1 MATISYK
8 TAEERL
14 RELAH
19 DTSATE
25 LIYDLLRIF
34 GGVSEA
40 SIDRIKEGKSNANL
54 SKDGTTVLT
63 KFGTPKRTVAYRPAT
78 AETLHEELQHLKDD
92 PKVTKHAARLLIV
105 SDGTKILAYDPKED
119 EEYDNDVALLHK
131 DYDFFMPLMGVERFR
146 NDEEND
152 ADVKASYIMARIYDD
167 IRRYNELESD
177 EQIHALNIFLTRL
190 LFCFFAE
197 DTGIFPKDL
206 FTQSI
211 NDYTLND
218 GSDLGEYIEAAFD
231 IMNIESPIVREQMPT
246 KISQF
251 PYVNGGLFAQ
261 HFAIPHLS
269 ARTRR
274 LILKCGGFNWAE
286 INPDIFGSM
295 IQAVIRP
302 EDRAGLGLHYTSV
315 PNIMKVIRPLFL
327 DELHEAVNAA
337 KNSEKELNKLL
348 IRLSKMKFFDPAC
361 GSGNFLIITYKELR
375 KLENIIWKLII
386 ELNHGQM
393 IAPFSN
399 IKLTQFYGI
408 ELDEF
413 AQETAILSLWLA
425 EHQMNTHFSKEF
437 HISVPALPLHASGHI
452 VHGNACRLDWS
463 VVCPHSAEEEVYI
476 MGNPPYLGSSVQSD
490 EQKSD
495 LDFVFN
501 GGFGYK
507 NLDYISAWFY
517 LAAKYSLNSN
527 VKSAFVTTN
536 SICQGKQV
544 SYLWEPLREMGI
556 QIFVAYS
563 SFKWNNNAKYN
574 AGVTVVI
581 IGICH
586 EIIIK
591 KRKLYINDTY
601 KVVSN
606 INAYLTDYRD
616 VYIKSI
622 SQPISKFPEM
632 LFGSKATDGG
642 SLLMN
647 SSERDA
653 FVNIYPNCSHLVKRF
668 IGSDEFIN
676 GANRF
681 CFWIEDKQKDIA
693 FNNPELNRRLNMCQ
707 DMRANSKKI
716 PTQKLAAT
724 PWAFGERRY
733 SESDSIIVPRVSSE
747 RRVYIPMGFMDAG
760 TVISDS
766 AFAIYDAQVWLFG
779 ILTSKMHMAW
789 VKAVGG
795 KLEERIRYSAT
806 ICYNTFPFPK
816 IKNDQREELERYA
829 EEVLLTREDFPE
841 LTLAQLYDPEKMPQ
855 SLRDAHRAL
864 DLAVER
870 CYRPEPFTS
879 DEERL
884 EHLFRLYEKMTKK

>member
-8 TAEERL
+8 TTEERL
-14 RELAH
+14 KELAH
-19 DTSATE
+19 NTSATE
-25 LIYDLLRIF
+25 LIYHLLRIF

-40 SIDRIKEGKSNANL
+40 SIDRIKEGKSTANL
-54 SKDGTTVLT
+54 AKDGVTVLT

-78 AETLHEELQHLKDD
+78 AETLYEELQHLKDD

-119 EEYDNDVALLHK
+119 EEYDNDISLLHK

-167 IRRYNELESD
+167 IRRYNDIESD

-197 DTGIFPKDL
+197 DTGIFAKDL

-231 IMNIESPIVREQMPT
+231 IMNIESPIVRGQMPT

-269 ARTRR
+269 ARTRK

-327 DELHEAVNAA
+327 DELTAAIGAA
-337 KNSEKELNKLL
+337 KDNAKELNKLL
-348 IRLSKMKFFDPAC
+348 IRLSKIKFFDPAC
-361 GSGNFLIITYKELR
+361 GSGNFLIIAYKELR
-375 KLENIIWKLII
+375 KLENLIWRQLIDI
-386 ELNHGQM
+386 NHGAM
-393 IAPFSN
+393 MMPFSN
-399 IKLTQFYGI
+399 ISLTQFYGI
-408 ELDEF
+408 EIDEF

-425 EHQMNTHFSKEF
+425 EHQMNKHFSDQF
-437 HISVPALPLHASGHI
+437 HIEVAALPLRASGHI

-463 VVCPHSAEEEVYI
+463 VVCPHTAEEEVYV
-476 MGNPPYLGSSVQSD
+476 MGNPPYLGSS
-490 EQKSD
+490 K
-495 LDFVFN
+495 LDKLQQEDRSVAIGEYN
-501 GGFGYK
+501 NYK
-507 NLDYISAWFY
+507 KIDYIGIWFIKGAIY
-517 LAAKYSLNSN
+517 IKDSISRY
-527 VKSAFVTTN
+527 AFVSTN
-536 SICQGKQV
+536 SICQGEMV
-544 SYLWEPLREMGI
+544 EPLWSAVYSNDSI
-556 QIFVAYS
+556 IDFAYT
-563 SFKWNNNAKYN
+563 SFKWGNNAKYN
-574 AGVTVVI
+574 AGVTCTVIGLVSTTIKSTHYIYTNNTKRVVGNITPYLTEGKNTIVTKHAVSLSGLPI
-581 IGICH
+581 INRGCMPYDGGNLLLSKDEKDTLVISYPKS
-586 EIIIK
+586 ERWIK
-591 KRKLYINDTY
+591 KLYSAAD
-601 KVVSN
+601 
-606 INAYLTDYRD
+606 
-616 VYIKSI
+616 YIKGLERFCLWI
-622 SQPISKFPEM
+622 SDEDRKDAENIPFIKDRIDKTAQARLQSPDEGARNLANVPHQFREFNACDDNTLVIPS
-632 LFGSKATDGG
+632 T
-642 SLLMN
+642 
-647 SSERDA
+647 SSE
-653 FVNIYPNCSHLVKRF
+653 
-668 IGSDEFIN
+668 
-676 GANRF
+676 NR
-681 CFWIEDKQKDIA
+681 K
-693 FNNPELNRRLNMCQ
+693 
-707 DMRANSKKI
+707 
-716 PTQKLAAT
+716 
-724 PWAFGERRY
+724 
-733 SESDSIIVPRVSSE
+733 
-747 RRVYIPMGFMDAG
+747 YIPMGYADNDTIVTNAMYMVCDAPL
-760 TVISDS
+760 
-766 AFAIYDAQVWLFG
+766 WLFG
-779 ILTSKMHMAW
+779 TITSELNMLWMKTI
-789 VKAVGG
+789 GG
-795 KLEERIRYSAT
+795 RLKTDYRYT
-806 ICYNTFPFPK
+806 NLCYNSFPFPK
-816 IKNDQREELERYA
+816 IKKDQQEELERYA

-841 LTLAQLYDPEKMPQ
+841 LTLAQLYDPDKMPQ

>member
-14 RELAH
+14 KELAH
-19 DTSATE
+19 NTSATE

-40 SIDRIKEGKSNANL
+40 SIDRIKEGKSTANFA
-54 SKDGTTVLT
+54 KDGVTVLT

-78 AETLHEELQHLKDD
+78 ADTLHEELQHLKDD

-167 IRRYNELESD
+167 IRRYNDIESD

-197 DTGIFPKDL
+197 DTGIFEKDL

-231 IMNIESPIVREQMPT
+231 IMNIESPIVRGQMPT

-327 DELHEAVNAA
+327 DDLWEAFNAA
-337 KNSEKELNKLL
+337 RDSVKKLDELLL
-348 IRLSKMKFFDPAC
+348 RLSKIKFFDPAC

-375 KLENIIWKLII
+375 RLEIVIWKQRISLTSANIF
-386 ELNHGQM
+386 
-393 IAPFSN
+393 PFSN
-399 IKLTQFYGI
+399 IALTQFYGI

-425 EHQMNTHFSKEF
+425 EHQMNKRFSDQF
-437 HISVPALPLHASGHI
+437 HINVDALPLRASGHI
-452 VHGNACRLDWS
+452 VHGNACRLDWN
-463 VVCPHSAEEEVYI
+463 VVCPHTAEEEVYI
-476 MGNPPYLGSSVQSD
+476 MGNPPYLGSSKLDKEQQSD
-490 EQKSD
+490 RTDAIGEYA
-495 LDFVFN
+495 N
-501 GGFGYK
+501 YK
-507 NLDYISAWFY
+507 KIDYIGIWFIKG
-517 LAAKYSLNSN
+517 AKYIKDSIS
-527 VKSAFVTTN
+527 KCAFVSTN
-536 SICQGKQV
+536 SICQGEMV
-544 SYLWEPLREMGI
+544 EPLWSAVYSNDSI
-556 QIFVAYS
+556 IDFAYT
-563 SFKWNNNAKYN
+563 SFKWGNNAKYN
-574 AGVTVVI
+574 AGVTCTVIGLVSTTIKSTHYIYTNNTKRVVENITPYLTEGKNTIVTKHTVSLSGLPI
-581 IGICH
+581 INRGCMPYDGGNLLLSKDEKDTLVISYPKS
-586 EIIIK
+586 ERWIK
-591 KRKLYINDTY
+591 KLYSAAD
-601 KVVSN
+601 
-606 INAYLTDYRD
+606 
-616 VYIKSI
+616 YIKGLERFCLWI
-622 SQPISKFPEM
+622 SDEDRKDAENIPFIKDRIDKTAQARLQSPDEGARNLANTPHQFREFNACDDNTLVIPS
-632 LFGSKATDGG
+632 T
-642 SLLMN
+642 
-647 SSERDA
+647 SSE
-653 FVNIYPNCSHLVKRF
+653 
-668 IGSDEFIN
+668 
-676 GANRF
+676 NR
-681 CFWIEDKQKDIA
+681 K
-693 FNNPELNRRLNMCQ
+693 
-707 DMRANSKKI
+707 
-716 PTQKLAAT
+716 
-724 PWAFGERRY
+724 
-733 SESDSIIVPRVSSE
+733 
-747 RRVYIPMGFMDAG
+747 YIPMGYADNDIIVTNAMYMVCDAPL
-760 TVISDS
+760 
-766 AFAIYDAQVWLFG
+766 WLFG
-779 ILTSKMHMAW
+779 AITSELNMLWMKTI
-789 VKAVGG
+789 GG
-795 KLEERIRYSAT
+795 RLKTDYRYT
-806 ICYNTFPFPK
+806 NLCYNSFPFPK
-816 IKNDQREELERYA
+816 IKKDQQEELERYA

-841 LTLAQLYDPEKMPQ
+841 LTLAQLYDPDKMPQ

-879 DEERL
+879 DEDRL